1 MNKKK
6 STIITKGSTL
16 FLRVVVLAVAAA
28 VLALC
33 LLALPAMWRAVPR
46 EFPDHTYVFYSLITI
61 LYTAAIPFFYAVRQ
75 AIKLL
80 GYVDKNKAF
89 SKLSVIALRKIAYC
103 GVAISITFAAS
114 LPFLYIWAEYEDA
127 PGLIVIGM
135 IMTLAPL
142 AVTVFAAV
150 VQRLLNEAIRIKSEN
165 DLTV

>member
-1 MNKKK
+1 M
-6 STIITKGSTL
+6 
-16 FLRVVVLAVAAA
+16 
-28 VLALC
+28 
-33 LLALPAMWRAVPR
+33 
-46 EFPDHTYVFYSLITI
+46 
-61 LYTAAIPFFYAVRQ
+61 RQ